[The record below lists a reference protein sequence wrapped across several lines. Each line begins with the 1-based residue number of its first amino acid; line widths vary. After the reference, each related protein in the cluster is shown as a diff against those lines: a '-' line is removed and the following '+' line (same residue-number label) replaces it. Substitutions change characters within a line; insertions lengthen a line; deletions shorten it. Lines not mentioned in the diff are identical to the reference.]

1 MPRGSEPGERRGGRQ
16 RATPNKRTVLTDRIL
31 AVASAHPSA
40 ARHEVLTI
48 LVKDPALPADI
59 RIAVARQSLPARA
72 SRSTKALAARSY
84 ARSSSTGM
92 APDARGDVASQGSH
106 KPAHSPAPVTLD
118 VLFSVAQDVTT
129 IPARRRKS
137 GIGGSAAFPAENSCQ
152 RMARRCRWWVRFC
165 HQPENGNRIPRQ
177 HIAIAKSVLERR
189 VNNSR
194 DGEKGGQAAG
204 TYKNDPAKA
213 GVPVPCTLRHQ
224 AISKRPRTGAGN
236 S

>member
-1 MPRGSEPGERRGGRQ
+1 MASEGFVRATPRASAGVSEGNARADHAPKSSRLNGASQEYQVTHQSNSTMPRGSEPGERRGGRQ

-152 RMARRCRWWVRFC
+152 RRARRCR
-165 HQPENGNRIPRQ
+165 
-177 HIAIAKSVLERR
+177 
-189 VNNSR
+189 
-194 DGEKGGQAAG
+194 
-204 TYKNDPAKA
+204 
-213 GVPVPCTLRHQ
+213 
-224 AISKRPRTGAGN
+224 
-236 S
+236 